1 MSFLRNL
8 VDEINKVRR
17 DPSSYISR
25 LEEYKTYFNGK
36 ILKLPDQNVA
46 IRTNEGAD
54 GYDECIRFLGSAK
67 PCENILTP
75 SKGLT
80 KIANELLAVVQKDAT
95 KIGGVDMNE
104 IIDRYGSFSGAF
116 NRLMECGGATPEQ
129 VVVNL
134 LVSDGDNKRSQR
146 TVLLNPSVNRIGV
159 ASGEHDVYRHASI
172 VILCTQFTNNVDSD
186 DNETYGGASY
196 GSSSGSSYGG
206 SSYSQP
212 RREEPRPAPQTRPQQ
227 PPPVQSRPAPKTND
241 SSLPLLKQKIVEK
254 PSSSSGPTE
263 DENIVSVD
271 KAERVVVEGGKRK
284 KKITYTK
291 HYKDG
296 HTEKEVKFENL

>member
-1 MSFLRNL
+1 MSFLRQL

-17 DPSSYISR
+17 NPSSYISK
-25 LEEYKTYFNGK
+25 LENYKSYFNGK
-36 ILKLPDQNVA
+36 ILKLPNQNVA
-46 IRTNEGAD
+46 IRTQEGAD
-54 GYDECIRFLGSAK
+54 GYDECIRFLGSAEA
-67 PCENILTP
+67 CEKDLIP

-80 KIANELLAVVQKDAT
+80 KIANELLAVVQKDAS

-116 NRLMECGGATPEQ
+116 NRLMECGGATPDQ

-134 LVSDGDNKRSQR
+134 LVSDGDKNRSQR
-146 TVLLNPSVNRIGV
+146 NVLLNKSVHRIGV

-172 VILCTQFTNNVDSD
+172 VILCTTFTSNVDSN

-196 GSSSGSSYGG
+196 GSSSDSSYGG

-212 RREEPRPAPQTRPQQ
+212 RREEPRPAPQTRPPQQQ
-227 PPPVQSRPAPKTND
+227 PRPAPQTND

-254 PSSSSGPTE
+254 PAADSGPTE